1 MKANIFQSYFKPYMI
16 TKTKFYYLDI
26 FHLEIFSY
34 VDLHQGIFFAVIH
47 HKMHKMGVDVHIHA
61 HRDVI

>member
-1 MKANIFQSYFKPYMI
+1 MI

-34 VDLHQGIFFAVIH
+34 VDLHQGIFFAVTH

>member
-1 MKANIFQSYFKPYMI
+1 MI

-34 VDLHQGIFFAVIH
+34 VDFRQGIFFAVIH
-47 HKMHKMGVDVHIHA
+47 HEMHEIGVDVHRHA

>member
-1 MKANIFQSYFKPYMI
+1 MI